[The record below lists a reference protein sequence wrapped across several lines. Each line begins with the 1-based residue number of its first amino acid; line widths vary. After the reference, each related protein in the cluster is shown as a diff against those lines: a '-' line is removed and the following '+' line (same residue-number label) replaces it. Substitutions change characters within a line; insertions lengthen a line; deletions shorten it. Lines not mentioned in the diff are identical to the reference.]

1 MAFEDVDDGLLK
13 LLMLELENR
22 AEFRENRGNA
32 GFHRVISQ
40 DVLKAYRSQHFV
52 RKTFGLEKI
61 FSVVQV
67 IINFQDATLDLH
79 PLTINFQNFENIFH
93 FVNVEQAASISIS
106 FQKQHGNLGLKRIH
120 LGNAIIEINTF
131 MNKKLQS
138 FPYNILFVL

>member
-1 MAFEDVDDGLLK
+1 
-13 LLMLELENR
+13 MLELENR
-22 AEFRENRGNA
+22 AEFRENGGNA

-40 DVLKAYRSQHFV
+40 NVLKTYRSQHFV
-52 RKTFGLEKI
+52 RKTFGLEKV

-67 IINFQDATLDLH
+67 IINFQDAILDLH

-120 LGNAIIEINTF
+120 LGNAIIEISPF
-131 MNKKLQS
+131 MDKKLQS